1 MSEVRLALFCNKQ
14 QCLGSNQN
22 LNFKEFIRGVY
33 EAPEHAT
40 CNMVAWLH
48 SIKIRLGF

>member
-1 MSEVRLALFCNKQ
+1 MSEVRWALFYNKQ
-14 QCLGSNQN
+14 QCLGSNHN
-22 LNFKEFIRGVY
+22 LNFEEFIRGVY

-48 SIKIRLGF
+48 PIKIRLGL